1 MYIRKSY
8 LRSTIGQT
16 RLSSIAIINIERSYT
31 NRILQNRWIESL
43 IFMGKEEIVN
53 LFFFQT
59 IQS

>member
-31 NRILQNRWIESL
+31 NRILQNRWVESL
-43 IFMGKEEIVN
+43 IFMEKEEIVN

>member
-16 RLSSIAIINIERSYT
+16 RLNSIAIINIERSYT

-43 IFMGKEEIVN
+43 IFMEKEEIVN

>member
-43 IFMGKEEIVN
+43 IFMEKEEIVN

>member
-31 NRILQNRWIESL
+31 NRILRNRWIESL
-43 IFMGKEEIVN
+43 IFMEKEEIMN

>member
-31 NRILQNRWIESL
+31 NRILKNRWIESL
-43 IFMGKEEIVN
+43 IFMEKEEIVN

>member
-43 IFMGKEEIVN
+43 IFMEKEEIVN

-59 IQS
+59 I

>member
-16 RLSSIAIINIERSYT
+16 RLSSIAIINIERSHT

-43 IFMGKEEIVN
+43 IFMEKEEIVN